1 MEDFFFTWINPVV
14 LLRLLRTNTN
24 QPTLIFNNVTK
35 LKFVMESIF
44 NSADMNRFPCVLR
57 GLWPIAT

>member
-24 QPTLIFNNVTK
+24 QSTLIFYNVTK
-35 LKFVMESIF
+35 LKFVMESMF
-44 NSADMNRFPCVLR
+44 NSADMNRFLCVLC
-57 GLWPIAT
+57 LWPIAT